1 MPILYL
7 ITGPAGVGKST
18 ISKELAKSSNKSVL
32 IEGDD
37 IYHQIIGGYVPAW
50 KDGNHL
56 QTFWKVCMEIIKI
69 YLDDGYDVIFNY
81 IVTPKNIE
89 MIKDEFKNYI
99 IKFVV
104 LLTNEATLLSRDKER
119 PEDCQMKERCITLLN
134 SFKSRNYNSQ
144 NILDT
149 TNLSISETVKFIKEE
164 EKFDRCFSLVTIE

>member
-1 MPILYL
+1 MPILYI

-18 ISKELAKSSNKSVL
+18 ISKELAMSSNKSVL

-37 IYHQIIGGYVPAW
+37 IYHQVVSGYVPAW

-56 QTFWKVCMEIIKI
+56 QTFWKVCVDIIKI

-104 LLTNEATLLSRDKER
+104 LLANEAALLSRDKER

-164 EKFDRCFSLVTIE
+164 EKFIL

>member
-1 MPILYL
+1 M
-7 ITGPAGVGKST
+7 V
-18 ISKELAKSSNKSVL
+18 
-32 IEGDD
+32 
-37 IYHQIIGGYVPAW
+37 
-50 KDGNHL
+50 
-56 QTFWKVCMEIIKI
+56 
-69 YLDDGYDVIFNY
+69 
-81 IVTPKNIE
+81 
-89 MIKDEFKNYI
+89 KDEFKNYI

-164 EKFDRCFSLVTIE
+164 EKFIL

>member
-1 MPILYL
+1 MPILYI

-18 ISKELAKSSNKSVL
+18 ISKELAMSSNKSVL

-37 IYHQIIGGYVPAW
+37 IYHQVVGGYTPAW

-56 QTFWKVCMEIIKI
+56 QTFWKVCMNIFKT

-104 LLTNEATLLSRDKER
+104 LLANEATLLSRDKER

-164 EKFDRCFSLVTIE
+164 EKFIL

>member
-1 MPILYL
+1 MPILYI

-18 ISKELAKSSNKSVL
+18 ISKELAMSSNKSVL

-37 IYHQIIGGYVPAW
+37 IYHHVVGGYTPAW

-56 QTFWKVCMEIIKI
+56 QTFWKICVDIIKI

-89 MIKDEFKNYI
+89 MIKDKLKSYI
-99 IKFVV
+99 LKFVV
-104 LLTNEATLLSRDKER
+104 LLTDEATLLSRDKER

-134 SFKSRNYNSQ
+134 SFKSRNYNAQ

-149 TNLSISETVKFIKEE
+149 TNLSISNTLEIIRNDNRFI
-164 EKFDRCFSLVTIE
+164 LL

>member
-1 MPILYL
+1 MPILYI

-18 ISKELAKSSNKSVL
+18 ISKELAMSSNKSVL

-37 IYHQIIGGYVPAW
+37 IYHQVVSGYAPAW

-56 QTFWKVCMEIIKI
+56 QTFWKVCVDIIKI

-104 LLTNEATLLSRDKER
+104 LLANEATLLSRDKER

-164 EKFDRCFSLVTIE
+164 EKFIL

>member
-1 MPILYL
+1 MPILYI

-18 ISKELAKSSNKSVL
+18 ISKELAMSSNKSVL

-37 IYHQIIGGYVPAW
+37 IYHQVVGGYTPAW

-56 QTFWKVCMEIIKI
+56 QTFWKVCMNIFKI

-81 IVTPKNIE
+81 IVTPNNIE
-89 MIKDEFKNYI
+89 MLKDKFSNYT

-104 LLTNEATLLSRDKER
+104 LLTDEATLLSRDKER

-134 SFKSRNYNSQ
+134 SFKNIDYNDQ

-149 TNLSISETVKFIKEE
+149 TNLSISNTLEIIKTDDRFILHCQK
-164 EKFDRCFSLVTIE
+164 

>member
-1 MPILYL
+1 MNI
-7 ITGPAGVGKST
+7 
-18 ISKELAKSSNKSVL
+18 
-32 IEGDD
+32 
-37 IYHQIIGGYVPAW
+37 
-50 KDGNHL
+50 
-56 QTFWKVCMEIIKI
+56 FKI

-104 LLTNEATLLSRDKER
+104 LLTDEATLLSRDKER

-134 SFKSRNYNSQ
+134 SFKSRNYNAQ

-149 TNLSISETVKFIKEE
+149 TNLSISNTLEIIRNDNRFI
-164 EKFDRCFSLVTIE
+164 LL

>member
-1 MPILYL
+1 MPILYI

-18 ISKELAKSSNKSVL
+18 ISKELAMSSNKSVL
-32 IEGDD
+32 IEGDN
-37 IYHQIIGGYVPAW
+37 IYHQFIGGYTPAW

-56 QTFWKVCMEIIKI
+56 QTFWKVCMNIFKT

-164 EKFDRCFSLVTIE
+164 EKFIL

>member
-1 MPILYL
+1 MPILYI

-18 ISKELAKSSNKSVL
+18 ISKELAMSSNKSVL

-37 IYHQIIGGYVPAW
+37 IYHQVVGGYTPAW

-56 QTFWKVCMEIIKI
+56 QTFWKVCMNIYKT

-164 EKFDRCFSLVTIE
+164 EKFIL